1 MLRSVSLPARRESY
15 LETNLA
21 RFGGWQVGTEP
32 EKEVRRVTFLGAAIA
47 AGAPLGPLEL
57 DSLSWL
63 CARWYE
69 QRSPEDGLVT
79 FTLYELGADLYGRE
93 PSGKERRLMRR
104 AIEHLAAV
112 LVTLGGYNAHS
123 GETSPTLQS
132 MVHLVESVVWNE
144 ALDMAV
150 FNEFDHS
157 KVGGLRGDTFQ
168 LKLAPWLVRQLEAK
182 YFTRL
187 NWRLQRRLDGLA
199 KRLWVYLEAERFKAV
214 GQGRERAYIVLG
226 DKAYAALDVH
236 YSRDRAARA
245 ALARAGEKIVKED
258 DHYESIDVERNPTGP
273 GWRLMITRRGAEA
286 RRAHRAILE
295 SLAD

>member
-1 MLRSVSLPARRESY
+1 MTVPARRESY

-21 RFGGWQVGTEP
+21 RWGGWQVGAEP
-32 EKEVRRVTFLGAAIA
+32 EESVRRVTFLGAAIT

-69 QRSPEDGLVT
+69 QGSRKDGVLS
-79 FTLYELGADLYGRE
+79 FTLYEFGADLYGRE

-144 ALDMAV
+144 ALDMAMV
-150 FNEFDHS
+150 NDFDHA

-168 LKLAPWLVRQLEAK
+168 LRLAPWLVHQLEAK

-199 KRLWVYLEAERFKAV
+199 KRLWVYLEAERFKPV
-214 GQGRERAYIVLG
+214 GQGREQAYIVLG
-226 DKAYAALDVH
+226 EKAYAALDVH

-245 ALARAGEKIVKED
+245 ALQRAGEKILAED
-258 DHYESIDVERNPTGP
+258 DNYEAIDVEENPFGS
-273 GWRLMITRRGAEA
+273 GWRLLISRRPAEA
-286 RRAHRAILE
+286 RKARRAILQ
-295 SLAD
+295 SIPPR